1 MAKISITDK
10 LFVTVLDRGNRLLQ
24 LSVSGVTSLKELM
37 QQLHELLH
45 QYDGK
50 LLTLQL
56 RNSTQGWSRENQ
68 MLFAA

>member
-24 LSVSGVTSLKELM
+24 LSVSGITSLKELM
-37 QQLHELLH
+37 QQLYEMLH
-45 QYDGK
+45 QYNGK

>member
-24 LSVSGVTSLKELM
+24 LSISGVTSLKELM
-37 QQLHELLH
+37 QHLHEMLH

>member
-24 LSVSGVTSLKELM
+24 LSISGITSVKELM
-37 QQLHELLH
+37 QQLHEMLH